1 MVDERQSLVK
11 NGAHIGAQRKVKPME
26 KFIFRVRPDGLSII
40 NVQVIIDRI
49 KVAAK
54 MIAAMDPKDVLI
66 VTNKEQAFKPAT
78 KFAELTGAESEIGRF
93 LPGTMTNPNQE
104 YFVEP
109 KLVFVAD
116 TYGDK
121 QALEEA
127 YQMRVPVIALASTNN
142 TYNKVDLVVP
152 CNNKGRRS
160 LAAVYW
166 LLTQEVLKARGELSG
181 DVVFS
186 EKLEDFMD
194 EETQVSSFS

>member
-1 MVDERQSLVK
+1 MGDERQVLVK

-40 NVQVIIDRI
+40 NVQLIIDRI
-49 KVAAK
+49 KVAAR
-54 MIAAMDPKDVLI
+54 MIASVDAKDVL
-66 VTNKEQAFKPAT
+66 VVANKEQALTPAGR
-78 KFAELTGAESEIGRF
+78 FADVIGAGSVIGRF
-93 LPGTMTNPNQE
+93 LPGTMTNPDQD

-109 KLVFVAD
+109 RLVFVAD

-121 QALEEA
+121 QAIEEA
-127 YQMRVPVIALASTNN
+127 YQMRIPVIALASTNN

-166 LLTQEVLKARGELSG
+166 MLAQEVLKARGELGG
-181 DVVFS
+181 DTVFP
-186 EKLEDFMD
+186 EKLEAFMD
-194 EETQVSSFS
+194 GK